1 MGKLGIRRAESVSD
15 ILDSNGKAET
25 VGLVVGI

>member
-1 MGKLGIRRAESVSD
+1 MGKLGIRHAESVSD

-25 VGLVVGI
+25 VGLVGGI

>member
-15 ILDSNGKAET
+15 ILESNGKAET
-25 VGLVVGI
+25 VGLVGGI